1 MTEKRASIIIG
12 RLPLKTSNEWG
23 KCFIQSQVVP
33 RDFISSF
40 YDNEDYQGDGILY
53 FKRGIT
59 IYSTRVAP
67 REILSISSLMIIDKK
82 IIMGTG
88 FFYFINR

>member
-12 RLPLKTSNEWG
+12 WLPLKTSNEWG
-23 KCFIQSQVVP
+23 KYFIQSQVVP

-40 YDNEDYQGDGILY
+40 YDKEDYQGDGIFY
-53 FKRGIT
+53 FKREII

-67 REILSISSLMIIDKK
+67 REILSISSLMIINKK

-88 FFYFINR
+88 FFYFVNR